1 MLGYLNEHLQLK
13 RQALNAYQ
21 RLDIGDVL
29 LPGLFFFKTTI
40 HHYSIHTSLFF
51 PELLNCFSPTP
62 QRKSWH
68 SLLATTGE
76 LCGEYFFSSSSFCW
90 TENWANVIPLL
101 SLCVCRSST
110 GQWDEAVRIHNSTQ
124 PQESTDLCSL
134 ALACCSAGL
143 IAESFSGEDRDGA
156 LCVCVHTPEWV
167 WLSSCCCCV
176 AYERALAV
184 ASTEREK
191 SYISTALA
199 LLLHRQG
206 DVDSAKTLLFKWWAH
221 SVACQAEI

>member
-1 MLGYLNEHLQLK
+1 MFTYQVCFFLNHNS
-13 RQALNAYQ
+13 ALFHPY
-21 RLDIGDVL
+21 I
-29 LPGLFFFKTTI
+29 
-40 HHYSIHTSLFF
+40 SLF
-51 PELLNCFSPTP
+51 PRAVELLQPNSS
-62 QRKSWH
+62 KE
-68 SLLATTGE
+68 E
-76 LCGEYFFSSSSFCW
+76 LTFALGNYGRALRWVLFSSSSFCLA
-90 TENWANVIPLL
+90 ENWANFSNIIPLL

-110 GQWDEAVRIHNSTQ
+110 GQWDEAVRVHNSTQ

-167 WLSSCCCCV
+167 WLSSCCCCCV